1 MTDGMASR
9 RVLISFVPPFI
20 DSSVMLKMGMM
31 PVWDKKSVLLSK
43 LIFDSCSVGILY
55 ESMGDEV
62 DICI

>member
-9 RVLISFVPPFI
+9 RVLIPFVLPFI
-20 DSSVMLKMGMM
+20 DSSVMLKIGMM

-43 LIFDSCSVGILY
+43 LTFDSCSVGRLY